1 MTNEEHVRAQLVQ
14 IWEDLDQ
21 RGKDRFATMLGFEGK
36 PESRRR
42 SARRLVQGSRSI
54 SPDKQRKIR
63 RSYAQRYG
71 KDKVV
76 DLEDREKVD
85 VTKYF
90 KPIVKQGER
99 AWTGKSPPLAFQV
112 PYRIR
117 AVVVAVQKD
126 SSIGWFALEHTVWT
140 RGVGRTFSQLASML
154 QAELDAMFDQP
165 SGGKY
170 MTFAIA
176 MTDDAVPDLI
186 DRANSAGEVTNE
198 VAAPQHGNLNVVI
211 YSTPDAIG
219 KKGSYDKVSYD
230 D

>member
-36 PESRRR
+36 PESKRR

-54 SPDKQRKIR
+54 SPDKQKKIR

-71 KDKVV
+71 RDKVV

-85 VTKYF
+85 VTEYF

-99 AWTGKSPPLAFQV
+99 AWTGQSPPLAFQV

-117 AVVVAVQKD
+117 AVVVAVQED
-126 SSIGWFALEHTVWT
+126 STIGWFATTPTVRPST
-140 RGVGRTFSQLASML
+140 RPNPHRIFAAWAGWISKNS
-154 QAELDAMFDQP
+154 P
-165 SGGKY
+165 SSSVLR
-170 MTFAIA
+170 MTSC
-176 MTDDAVPDLI
+176 M
-186 DRANSAGEVTNE
+186 S
-198 VAAPQHGNLNVVI
+198 
-211 YSTPDAIG
+211 
-219 KKGSYDKVSYD
+219 
-230 D
+230 

>member
-63 RSYAQRYG
+63 LSYAQRYG
-71 KDKVV
+71 EDKVV

-85 VTKYF
+85 VTDYF
-90 KPIVKQGER
+90 KPIVRQGER
-99 AWTGKSPPLAFQV
+99 AWTGQSPPLAFQV

-117 AVVVAVQKD
+117 AVVVAVQED
-126 SSIGWFALEHTVWT
+126 SSIGWFALEHEIWT
-140 RGVGRTFSQLASML
+140 RGVGRTFSHLSSML
-154 QAELDAMFDQP
+154 QAELDAIFDQP

-170 MTFAIA
+170 RTFGIA
-176 MTDDAVPDLI
+176 MRDGAVDTLI
-186 DRANSAGEVTNE
+186 SQANRSGEVTDE
-198 VAAPQHGNLNVVI
+198 VAAPQHRSLNVMI
-211 YSTPDAIG
+211 YSTPDSFG
-219 KKGSYDKVSYD
+219 KRGAYEEVSYD